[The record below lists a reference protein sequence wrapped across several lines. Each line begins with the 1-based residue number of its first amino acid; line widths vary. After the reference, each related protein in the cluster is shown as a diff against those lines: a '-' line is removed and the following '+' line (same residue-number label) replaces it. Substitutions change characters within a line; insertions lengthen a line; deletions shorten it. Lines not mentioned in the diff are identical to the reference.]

1 MRGRGRGRGAGQA
14 EGGGAKYRRWCF
26 TINNYK
32 AVPTGLPTN
41 VAVRYLCFGKEV
53 GKQTGTPHLQGFVEF
68 KHQVYRPHR
77 FFAEC
82 GHGYFQPTRGTV
94 QENIDYCSKDGDF
107 SEFGVRP
114 QDRQQQGHHGVKG
127 GKMEIARWEQAWE
140 LARAGRIEDIVADL
154 RARHLNTWLKV
165 KAMNLPKPEELD
177 VLDNLWIVG
186 ATGTGKSL
194 WCHRTHPGCYKKGF
208 NKWWCG
214 YNSEDPEHEVVLLDD
229 LHPSWDEAVNLKNW
243 ADHYP
248 FMAEYKGGCTVI
260 RPKKIIV
267 TSNYTPAQVFKP
279 ADLGPILRRFRVVEV
294 GELPPAPPKRQRIE
308 QAQRNAEQVC
318 LSDFL
323 LVFVFVCLFV
333 CLLACYFA

>member
-14 EGGGAKYRRWCF
+14 EGGSKYRRWCF

-32 AVPTGLPTN
+32 TVPTGLPTN
-41 VAVRYLCFGKEV
+41 VAVKYLCFGKEV

-82 GHGYFQPTRGTV
+82 GHGFFQPTRGTV
-94 QENIDYCSKDGDF
+94 QENIDYCSKDGEF
-107 SEFGVRP
+107 TEFGKRP
-114 QDRQQQGHHGVKG
+114 QDREQQGHHGRGQGHHGIKG
-127 GKMEIARWEQAWE
+127 GRRGGQMEIERWEQAWE

-165 KAMNLPKPEELD
+165 KAMNLPKPEELEE
-177 VLDNLWIVG
+177 LDNLWIFG
-186 ATGTGKSL
+186 PTGSGKSL

-214 YNSEDPEHEVVLLDD
+214 YNREDPEHQVVLLDD
-229 LHPSWDEAVNLKNW
+229 LHPSWSEAFILKNW

-267 TSNYTPAQVFKP
+267 TSNYTPAQVFRQ
-279 ADLGPILRRFRVVEV
+279 ADLDPILRRFKVVEV
-294 GELPPAPPKRQRIE
+294 GDLPPAPPKRQRIE
-308 QAQRNAEQVC
+308 EGQRNGEQVW
-318 LSDFL
+318 L
-323 LVFVFVCLFV
+323 
-333 CLLACYFA
+333 